1 MPQYRGMPGPGGG
14 WVGAQGEGE
23 GDRGFL
29 ETRKRDNI
37 QNVNKEND
45 HCLPLLLK
53 HSLTEPGHKTPCEP
67 CSVQE

>member
-1 MPQYRGMPGPGGG
+1 MGQGFSGG
-14 WVGAQGEGE
+14 
-23 GDRGFL
+23 